1 MAGWVSVLRGVDLPP
16 FAAYGPRYFLAFMTF
31 MKKFL
36 IRTIPALVA
45 LSAVPF
51 FAAAQAAWPA
61 KPITLVSPYAPGG
74 TTDVLARLLAA
85 KLQGVLGQTV
95 IVENKGGAGGNIGT
109 DYVSKAKPDGYT
121 FLVASSGPLVIAPSL
136 YPKLPYKITD
146 FSPVAPLASASFVI
160 AVNPKSGLSSIKD
173 IIARGKTGDLAFAS
187 AGSGTPQ
194 HIIGEMFNVQA
205 GTKIQHIPYKG
216 SGPAMNDVVG
226 GQVPMT
232 FENPLPIM
240 PQVKAGKLKVLAV
253 TSAKRSA
260 AFPDIPTAAELG
272 LKGFDA
278 QPWYGLLGPAGVP
291 TEIVDRM
298 NKEVRAILAST
309 EIKARLFAL
318 GAEPM
323 DMAPLAF
330 QNFIAADTQKW
341 SSVVK
346 ASGATVD

>member
-1 MAGWVSVLRGVDLPP
+1 MKRHFLRTL
-16 FAAYGPRYFLAFMTF
+16 
-31 MKKFL
+31 
-36 IRTIPALVA
+36 PALLA
-45 LSAVPF
+45 LSMSPLLAT
-51 FAAAQAAWPA
+51 AQAAWPA
-61 KPITLVSPYAPGG
+61 KPITLVSPYAAGG
-74 TTDVLARLLAA
+74 TTDLLARLLAS

-136 YPKLPYKITD
+136 YPKLPYQPNSD
-146 FSPVAPLASASFVI
+146 FTPVAPLASAAFVI
-160 AVNPKSGLSSIKD
+160 AVNPNSGLTSIKD
-173 IIARGKTGDLAFAS
+173 IVAKAKSGNLAFAS

-205 GTKIQHIPYKG
+205 GVKIQHIPYKG
-216 SGPAMNDVVG
+216 SGPAMNDLVG
-226 GQVPMT
+226 GQVPMS
-232 FENPLPIM
+232 FENPVPIM

-260 AFPDIPTAAELG
+260 AFPDIPTVSELG

-291 TEIVDRM
+291 AEITERL
-298 NKEVRAILAST
+298 NKEVRTILAST
-309 EIKARLFAL
+309 DVKARLFAL

-323 DMAPLAF
+323 DMTPQAF
-330 QNFIAADTQKW
+330 KTFIAADTQKW
-341 SSVVK
+341 TAVVK

>member
-1 MAGWVSVLRGVDLPP
+1 MKRRFLRTL
-16 FAAYGPRYFLAFMTF
+16 
-31 MKKFL
+31 
-36 IRTIPALVA
+36 PALLV
-45 LSAVPF
+45 LSAFPL

-61 KPITLVSPYAPGG
+61 KPITLVSPYAAGG
-74 TTDVLARLLAA
+74 TTDLLARLLAA
-85 KLQGVLGQTV
+85 KLQGVLGQSV

-136 YPKLPYKITD
+136 YPKLPYQPNVD
-146 FSPVAPLASASFVI
+146 FTPVAPLASAAFVI
-160 AVNPKSGLSSIKD
+160 AVNPNSGLTSIKD
-173 IIARGKTGDLAFAS
+173 IIAKAKSGNLAFAS

-205 GTKIQHIPYKG
+205 GVKIQHIPYKG
-216 SGPAMNDVVG
+216 SGPAMNDLVG
-226 GQVPMT
+226 GQVPMS
-232 FENPLPIM
+232 FENPVPIM

-260 AFPDIPTAAELG
+260 AFPDIPTVSELG

-291 TEIVDRM
+291 AEITERL
-298 NKEVRAILAST
+298 NKEVRTILAST
-309 EIKARLFAL
+309 DVKARLFAL

-323 DMAPLAF
+323 DMTPQAF
-330 QNFIAADTQKW
+330 KTFLAADTKKW
-341 SSVVK
+341 TAVVK

>member
-1 MAGWVSVLRGVDLPP
+1 MKRH
-16 FAAYGPRYFLAFMTF
+16 FL
-31 MKKFL
+31 
-36 IRTIPALVA
+36 RTIPALIA
-45 LSAVPF
+45 LSVSPL

-74 TTDVLARLLAA
+74 TTDLLARLLASR
-85 KLQGVLGQTV
+85 LQGVLGQSV

-109 DYVSKAKPDGYT
+109 DYVSKSKPDGYT

-136 YPKLPYKITD
+136 YPKLPYQPNLD
-146 FSPVAPLASASFVI
+146 FTPVAPLASAAFVI
-160 AVNPKSGLSSIKD
+160 AVNANSGLTSVKD
-173 IIARGKTGDLAFAS
+173 IIAKAKTGNLAFAS

-205 GTKIQHIPYKG
+205 GVKIQHIPYKG
-216 SGPAMNDVVG
+216 SGPAMNDLVG
-226 GQVPMT
+226 GQVPMA
-232 FENPLPIM
+232 FENPVPIM

-260 AFPDIPTAAELG
+260 AFPDIPTVSELG

-278 QPWYGLLGPAGVP
+278 QPWYGVLGPAGVP
-291 TEIVDRM
+291 AEVVERM
-298 NKEVRAILAST
+298 NKEIRTILAST
-309 EIKARLFAL
+309 DVKARLFAL

-323 DMAPLAF
+323 DMTPLAF
-330 QNFIAADTQKW
+330 KNFIAADTKKW
-341 SSVVK
+341 TAVVK

>member
-1 MAGWVSVLRGVDLPP
+1 
-16 FAAYGPRYFLAFMTF
+16 

-36 IRTIPALVA
+36 IRSIPALVA
-45 LSAVPF
+45 LSVAPLL
-51 FAAAQAAWPA
+51 AAAQAAWPA

-85 KLQGVLGQTV
+85 KLQGALGQTV
-95 IVENKGGAGGNIGT
+95 IVENKSGAGGNIGT
-109 DYVSKAKPDGYT
+109 DYVAKAKPDGYT

-136 YPKLPYKITD
+136 YPKLPYQPNSD
-146 FSPVAPLASASFVI
+146 FTAVAPLASAAFVI
-160 AVNPKSGLSSIKD
+160 AVNADSGLTSLKD
-173 IIARGKTGDLAFAS
+173 VIAKGKTGKLAFAS

-216 SGPAMNDVVG
+216 SGPAMNDLVG

-232 FENPLPIM
+232 FENPVPIM

-253 TSAKRSA
+253 TSAKRSV
-260 AFPDIPTAAELG
+260 AFPDIPTVSELG

-291 TEIVDRM
+291 TEIVERM

-309 EIKARLFAL
+309 DVKARLFAL

-323 DMAPLAF
+323 NMSPVDF
-330 QNFIAADTQKW
+330 SNYIAADTKKW
-341 SSVVK
+341 TAVVK

>member
-1 MAGWVSVLRGVDLPP
+1 
-16 FAAYGPRYFLAFMTF
+16 
-31 MKKFL
+31 MKKQAL
-36 IRTIPALVA
+36 IRTIPTLIF
-45 LSAVPF
+45 LSIAPL

-85 KLQGVLGQTV
+85 KLTGVLGQTV

-109 DYVSKAKPDGYT
+109 DYVAKAKPDGYT
-121 FLVASSGPLVIAPSL
+121 FLIASSGPLVIAPSL
-136 YPKLPYKITD
+136 YPKLPYQPSTD
-146 FSPVAPLASASFVI
+146 FTAVTPLASAAFVI
-160 AVNPKSGLSSIKD
+160 AVNANSGLTSMKDVIAKGKSGNLS
-173 IIARGKTGDLAFAS
+173 FAS

-216 SGPAMNDVVG
+216 SGPAMNDLVG
-226 GQVPMT
+226 GQVPMS
-232 FENPLPIM
+232 FENPVPIM

-253 TSAKRSA
+253 TSATRSA
-260 AFPDIPTAAELG
+260 AFPDIPTVSELG

-278 QPWYGLLGPAGVP
+278 RPWYGLLGPAGLAPEV
-291 TEIVDRM
+291 TNRM

-309 EIKARLFAL
+309 DVKARLFAL

-323 DMAPLAF
+323 DMSPDVFKAY
-330 QNFIAADTQKW
+330 IAADTKKW
-341 SSVVK
+341 SAAVK

>member
-1 MAGWVSVLRGVDLPP
+1 MN
-16 FAAYGPRYFLAFMTF
+16 
-31 MKKFL
+31 KFL
-36 IRTIPALVA
+36 IRSIPALVA
-45 LSAVPF
+45 LTVAPL

-74 TTDVLARLLAA
+74 TTDVLARLLAS
-85 KLQGVLGQTV
+85 KLQAVLGQTV

-109 DYVSKAKPDGYT
+109 DYVAKSKPDGYT

-136 YPKLPYKITD
+136 YPKLPYQTNLD
-146 FSPVAPLASASFVI
+146 FSPIAPLASAAFVI
-160 AVNPKSGLSSIKD
+160 AVNANSGLNSVKD
-173 IIARGKTGDLAFAS
+173 IIAKGKSGNLAFAS

-205 GTKIQHIPYKG
+205 GTRIQHIPYKG
-216 SGPAMNDVVG
+216 SGPAMNDLVG

-232 FENPLPIM
+232 FENPVPIM

-260 AFPDIPTAAELG
+260 AFPDIPTVSELG

-278 QPWYGLLGPAGVP
+278 QPWYGLLGPAGMSP
-291 TEIVDRM
+291 AIVDRM

-309 EIKARLFAL
+309 DVKARLFAL

-323 DMAPLAF
+323 NMSPVEF
-330 QNFIAADTQKW
+330 KNYIAADTKKW
-341 SSVVK
+341 SAVVK

>member
-1 MAGWVSVLRGVDLPP
+1 MKRHFLRTL
-16 FAAYGPRYFLAFMTF
+16 
-31 MKKFL
+31 
-36 IRTIPALVA
+36 PALLA
-45 LSAVPF
+45 LSMSPLLAT
-51 FAAAQAAWPA
+51 AQAAWPA
-61 KPITLVSPYAPGG
+61 KPITLVSPYAAGG
-74 TTDVLARLLAA
+74 TTDLLARLLAS

-136 YPKLPYKITD
+136 YPKLPYQPNTD
-146 FSPVAPLASASFVI
+146 FTPVAPLASAAFVI
-160 AVNPKSGLSSIKD
+160 AVNPNSGLTSIKD
-173 IIARGKTGDLAFAS
+173 IIAKAKSGNLAFAS

-205 GTKIQHIPYKG
+205 GVKIQHIPYKG
-216 SGPAMNDVVG
+216 SGPAMNDLVG
-226 GQVPMT
+226 GQVPMS
-232 FENPLPIM
+232 FENPVPIM

-260 AFPDIPTAAELG
+260 AFPDIPTVSELG

-291 TEIVDRM
+291 AEITERL
-298 NKEVRAILAST
+298 NKEVRTILAST
-309 EIKARLFAL
+309 DVKARLFAL

-323 DMAPLAF
+323 DMTPQAF
-330 QNFIAADTQKW
+330 KTFLAADTKKW
-341 SSVVK
+341 TAVVK

>member
-1 MAGWVSVLRGVDLPP
+1 MKRH
-16 FAAYGPRYFLAFMTF
+16 FL
-31 MKKFL
+31 
-36 IRTIPALVA
+36 RTIPALLA
-45 LSAVPF
+45 LSLSPM

-61 KPITLVSPYAPGG
+61 KTITLVSPYAPGG

-109 DYVSKAKPDGYT
+109 DFVSKSKPDGYT
-121 FLVASSGPLVIAPSL
+121 FLLAASGPLVIAPSL
-136 YPKLPYKITD
+136 YPKLPYQPSTD
-146 FSPVAPLASASFVI
+146 FTAVAPVASAAFVI
-160 AVNPKSGLSSIKD
+160 AVNPKSGLTSVKD
-173 IIARGKTGDLAFAS
+173 IIAKAKAGDLAFAS

-205 GTKIQHIPYKG
+205 GVKIQHIPYKG
-216 SGPAMNDVVG
+216 SGPAMNDLVG

-232 FENPLPIM
+232 FENPVPIM
-240 PQVKAGKLKVLAV
+240 PQVKAGKLNVLAV

-260 AFPDIPTAAELG
+260 AFPDIPTVAELG

-278 QPWYGLLGPAGVP
+278 QPWYGVLGPAGIP
-291 TEIVDRM
+291 AEIVERM
-298 NKEVRAILAST
+298 NKEIRTILAST
-309 EIKARLFAL
+309 DTKARLFAL

-323 DMAPLAF
+323 DMTPLAF
-330 QNFIAADTQKW
+330 KNFIAADTQKW
-341 SSVVK
+341 TRVVK

>member
-1 MAGWVSVLRGVDLPP
+1 
-16 FAAYGPRYFLAFMTF
+16 
-31 MKKFL
+31 MKKQAL
-36 IRTIPALVA
+36 IRTIPSLIF
-45 LSAVPF
+45 LSIAPL

-85 KLQGVLGQTV
+85 KLTGVLGQTV

-109 DYVSKAKPDGYT
+109 DYVAKAKPDGYT
-121 FLVASSGPLVIAPSL
+121 FLIASSGPLVIAPSL
-136 YPKLPYKITD
+136 YPKLPYQPSTD
-146 FSPVAPLASASFVI
+146 FTAVTPLASAAFVI
-160 AVNPKSGLSSIKD
+160 AVNANSGLTSMKDVIAKGKSGNLS
-173 IIARGKTGDLAFAS
+173 FAS

-216 SGPAMNDVVG
+216 SGPAMNDLVG
-226 GQVPMT
+226 GQVPMS
-232 FENPLPIM
+232 FENPVPIM

-253 TSAKRSA
+253 TSATRSA
-260 AFPDIPTAAELG
+260 AFPDIPTVSELG

-278 QPWYGLLGPAGVP
+278 RPWYGLLGPAGLAPEV
-291 TEIVDRM
+291 TNRM

-309 EIKARLFAL
+309 DVKARLFAL

-323 DMAPLAF
+323 DMSPDVFKAY
-330 QNFIAADTQKW
+330 IAADTKKW
-341 SSVVK
+341 SAAVK